1 MIFRDTPLPH
11 ITQSLV
17 YVSQQESKLPTLL
30 QYLTSPAGYTPPIIV
45 FTSTQ
50 ARASSLLSELLI
62 AGVKNAEALHA
73 GMTRHEREQC
83 VKRML
88 QGEIW
93 VLVTTDVLARG
104 MDFGGVQG
112 VINFDWPESVQS
124 YIHRIGMIAHLSS
137 NPIDTF
143 LRKNRSCRAS
153 RNGYHI
159 LYRRGRSLLEIVCVL
174 HQPL

>member
-1 MIFRDTPLPH
+1 MIYRDTPLPH
-11 ITQSLV
+11 IIQSLV

-30 QYLTSPAGYTPPIIV
+30 QYLTSPVGYTPPIIV

-124 YIHRIGMIAHLSS
+124 YIHRIGKVTHLLS
-137 NPIDTF
+137 NPIDTSH
-143 LRKNRSCRAS
+143 RKDWSRRAS
-153 RNGYHI
+153 RNSHHI
-159 LYRRGRSLLEIVCVL
+159 LYRRGCSVLEIVCVL
-174 HQPL
+174 YQPL